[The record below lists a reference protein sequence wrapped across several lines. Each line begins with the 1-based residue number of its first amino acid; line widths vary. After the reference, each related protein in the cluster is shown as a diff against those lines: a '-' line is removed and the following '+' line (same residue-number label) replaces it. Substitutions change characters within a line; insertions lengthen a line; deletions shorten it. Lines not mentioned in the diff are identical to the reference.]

1 MQRKQKNVKEDKSK
15 KRLLKNGDRQNETIK
30 D

>member
-1 MQRKQKNVKEDKSK
+1 MQRKQKNVKEDKGK